1 MSPLFFRIAFRI
13 AVGITVAALSLVPVV
28 APAQQKQLLPGFPS
42 KPIRVI
48 VTTGTGGG
56 LDIIT
61 RAVSNKFAERTGANV
76 VVDNQNGA
84 SGGIAIN
91 QVASLPAD
99 GYTLISAG
107 STLLINAA
115 AGRYQ
120 QDVRTLLAPL
130 VRMSSTWY
138 YLIVPVTSPARTFK
152 ELIAY
157 AKANPGKLNYGS
169 NGIGSAMHLGL
180 ELLEIGAGVDMI
192 HVPYKSSTPMY
203 VDLIG
208 GRIDLTLAS
217 LQGVQAVH
225 SGKARLLG
233 VTRLTRFPDLPD
245 VPTIAE
251 MGVPDYEVA
260 NTYMLYIHAK
270 TPANIANVL
279 NRELVQ
285 AVSQPELKE
294 KMAADGALP
303 GAPLNLAELKA
314 AYAADYAR
322 WDGVMKKAGVKIE
335 D

>member
-1 MSPLFFRIAFRI
+1 MNTLFLRIAATTLLLSGLSPFN
-13 AVGITVAALSLVPVV
+13 AL
-28 APAQQKQLLPGFPS
+28 AQKKPLLPDGFPA

-91 QVASLPAD
+91 QVVNSPAD
-99 GYTLISAG
+99 GYTLVSAG
-107 STLLINAA
+107 TTLLINAS

-120 QDVRTLLAPL
+120 HDVRTMLVPA

-138 YLIVPVTSPARTFK
+138 YLIVPVGSPARNFK
-152 ELIAY
+152 ELMAY

-169 NGIGSAMHLGL
+169 TGVGSAMHLGF
-180 ELLEIGAGVDMI
+180 LLMGTAAGVDMV
-192 HVPYKSSTPMY
+192 HVPYKSSTATY
-203 VDLIG
+203 VDLVG
-208 GRIDLTLAS
+208 GRLDLALAS
-217 LQGVQAVH
+217 LQGVQLVH
-225 SGKARLLG
+225 AGKARLLG
-233 VTRLTRFPDLPD
+233 VTSAQRLPDLPD

-251 MGVPDYEVA
+251 MGLPGYEVA
-260 NTYMLYIHAK
+260 NTYMLYINAK
-270 TPANIANVL
+270 TPPNILAVL
-279 NRELVQ
+279 NRELAQSVN
-285 AVSQPELKE
+285 SPDLKE

-303 GAPLNLAELKA
+303 GAPLNIEQLKA